1 MLEEEEEVPKACI
14 LAELLC
20 ESPGEA
26 LTVVERVRRVEART
40 KVRGRCRSDTAA
52 AQGRRSWTGLGG
64 HAATVPCDL

>member
-1 MLEEEEEVPKACI
+1 MLKEEEEVPKACI

-20 ESPGEA
+20 ESPEER
-26 LTVVERVRRVEART
+26 LTVGERVRQVEART
-40 KVRGRCRSDTAA
+40 KVRGRCRSDRAP